1 MIGTTS
7 TIDRVVFYIDS
18 HLESEL
24 RREEIAAH
32 VHYHV
37 DYLTRMFKKEKQI
50 SMKEYIIRQKML
62 KAQTLLQNTN
72 LPVSQIAT
80 RLGYQNLSHFSFA
93 YKKTT
98 GRSPM
103 EDRLSTLKAYPL

>member
-1 MIGTTS
+1 MNRS
-7 TIDRVVFYIDS
+7 NRTIDQVTLYIDS

-37 DYLTRMFKKEKQI
+37 DYLTRMFKMEKQI
-50 SMKEYIIRQKML
+50 SMKEYIIQHKMQ

-80 RLGYQNLSHFSFA
+80 QLGYQNLSHFSFA
-93 YKKTT
+93 YKKVV
-98 GRSPM
+98 GLSPI
-103 EDRLSTLKAYPL
+103 EDRQTVCVRSMI